1 MAKIFKGYLGGMFSA
16 AGPSKPANAPV
27 LGTGN
32 NNTGNI
38 NAAFRQPNASA
49 VLSHGMAEYLRPLE
63 GRSKIFGNIREAT
76 NDLMSRTLDKY
87 KVHIWKSLPSTSGGN
102 FEAFSVGGFSPYL
115 PIDTNWKGWPGGS
128 IYFGVEN
135 NDKQPSQSTNPPNAK
150 TRAFLVEGGDFYTVN
165 VLFPS
170 SKKFWQNHPNGK
182 GETFGQ
188 ADYIR
193 VIPPKQGSNVFKV
206 KIIEFKNG
214 LTHLE
219 MAIQEEGQMNRI
231 ADTIRAWYDALPSD
245 SYTWKPK
252 TRKPVVE
259 VELYYCPAAATDAS
273 FYAGTHVSETVNFI
287 TLGALAKILAVD
299 VGTLTKYAQIRA
311 KQNQLIT
318 NRLEEIKRK
327 ASTYLGSI
335 TTNKLNALRKVTTRN
350 LGIANATYTNG
361 YNFSSRKINIIIL
374 MIIRK
379 ALIMEYNSQPNAF
392 KKQGIKLKLI
402 DVTSQILTY
411 DKVAN
416 NSQRILTD
424 GARTAL
430 KNFLMREGG
439 QTNSKIDTTFE
450 QFVHYRREYLNAR
463 NLPEWP
469 SEFTK
474 QEMVPRAEFI
484 RINQEYKRLFELANR
499 ITNATTL
506 NAEIKAIKNRTK
518 QGAGKDRVPTSNA
531 FKSYYAQRMKNL
543 EAKLEKLKE
552 NESGGN
558 TTPAL
563 LRRAISGVPQLN
575 RSAMNNAIIKS
586 VINASNF
593 GSAYTAFLKYHTNL
607 EPKLNNKLKAMS
619 NGTAKVN
626 LNGEP
631 INNNTRGEYATRY
644 VTKKS
649 LNSKQR

>member
-1 MAKIFKGYLGGMFSA
+1 MNESFFYLGLEYRM
-16 AGPSKPANAPV
+16 
-27 LGTGN
+27 N
-32 NNTGNI
+32 NIGNI
-38 NAAFRQPNASA
+38 NAAFRRPNASA

-63 GRSKIFGNIREAT
+63 SKSKIFGNIREAT
-76 NDLMSRTLDKY
+76 NDLISRTLDKY

-135 NDKQPSQSTNPPNAK
+135 KDKQPSQATNPPNAK

-165 VLFPS
+165 VLFPN

-188 ADYIR
+188 ADYVRI
-193 VIPPKQGSNVFKV
+193 IPPVGGSNVFKV

-245 SYTWKPK
+245 SYTWTPK

-259 VELYYCPAAATDAS
+259 VELYYCPAAATNAER
-273 FYAGTHVSETVNFI
+273 YAGTHVSETVNFI

-299 VGTLTKYAQIRA
+299 VETLKKYATIRA
-311 KQNQLIT
+311 SQNQLIT

-327 ASTYLGSI
+327 ASTYIGSI

-379 ALIMEYNSQPNAF
+379 ALILEYDSQSNPF
-392 KKQGIKLKLI
+392 KKRGIKLKLI
-402 DVTSQILTY
+402 DVTSKILTT

-424 GARTAL
+424 EARTAF
-430 KNFLMREGG
+430 KNFLIREGG
-439 QTNSKIDTTFE
+439 QTNQTIDTTFE
-450 QFVHYRREYLNAR
+450 QFVHYRREYLNSKR
-463 NLPEWP
+463 LPEWP
-469 SEFTK
+469 SSFTK
-474 QEMVPRAEFI
+474 QEIVPRATFTK
-484 RINQEYKRLFELANR
+484 INQEYKKLFELANR
-499 ITNATTL
+499 ITNATKL
-506 NAEIKAIKNRTK
+506 NAEIKEIERRTSR
-518 QGAGKDRVPTSNA
+518 GAGSARVPTSNA
-531 FKSYYAQRMKNL
+531 FKSYYTQRMSNL
-543 EAKLEKLKE
+543 QKKLEKLR
-552 NESGGN
+552 ESEGAAN
-558 TTPAL
+558 AAPVL
-563 LRRAISGVPQLN
+563 MRRTISGVPQLN
-575 RSAMNNAIIKS
+575 RSSINKVIIQS

-593 GSAYTAFLKYHTNL
+593 GNAYASFLKYHANL
-607 EPKLNNKLKAMS
+607 EPNLNKKLRALS
-619 NGTAKVN
+619 NGTNKMN
-626 LNGEP
+626 NEGNP
-631 INNNTRGEYATRY
+631 INENTRSEYASRY
-644 VTKKS
+644 VTKKNI
-649 LNSKQR
+649 NSRQR